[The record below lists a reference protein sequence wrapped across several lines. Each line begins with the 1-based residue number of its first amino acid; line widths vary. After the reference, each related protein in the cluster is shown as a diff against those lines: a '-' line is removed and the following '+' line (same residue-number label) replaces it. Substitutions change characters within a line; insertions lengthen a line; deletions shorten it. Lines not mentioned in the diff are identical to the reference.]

1 MPKCEIKMVAKL
13 SLSFDLHNGIKIL
26 YEYLLINKTVCL
38 LLLKSTNMITFTSN
52 FYLFMFNQ
60 ICIWLQIT
68 GSPEKRYPQRTSQQG
83 TVSAIDLHL
92 SLK

>member
-1 MPKCEIKMVAKL
+1 M
-13 SLSFDLHNGIKIL
+13 
-26 YEYLLINKTVCL
+26 KTACL
-38 LLLKSTNMITFTSN
+38 LYLKSTNMITFASN

-68 GSPEKRYPQRTSQQG
+68 ASPGRRYPQRTSQQG
-83 TVSAIDLHL
+83 TVSAINLHL